1 MSEKTAKIIFIIC
14 VIFGL
19 LNIILQ
25 WISNDTEPLF
35 KVIGVLG
42 GFFSCAIG
50 LFGLK
55 VLRDKRNK
63 QK

>member
-1 MSEKTAKIIFIIC
+1 MSDKVAKIIFVIC

-19 LNIILQ
+19 LNMVVQ
-25 WISNDTEPLF
+25 WIADDTEPLF

-50 LFGLK
+50 LLGLK
-55 VLRDKRNK
+55 NLSDKRGK
-63 QK
+63 